1 MFLGEFTHSVDAKG
15 RLAIPAKFRLRL
27 GEGAVVTRGLDGC
40 LVIYPAQE
48 WQEFAEKLDKL
59 PATQPDVRDYKR
71 FIFSGATECD
81 FDRQGRVRRLGV
93 HPQQGAERQLLQV
106 RGIEEALPQAGEAHP
121 NRSGRRQLPSSST
134 SMPSVHSTED
144 ISRAP

>member
-81 FDRQGRVRRLGV
+81 FDRQGRVLIPAFLREYCGLEDTAAVIGQYSKVEIWSQSRWEERRPKEQIDGE
-93 HPQQGAERQLLQV
+93 HIAERL
-106 RGIEEALPQAGEAHP
+106 
-121 NRSGRRQLPSSST
+121 SGLGL
-134 SMPSVHSTED
+134 D
-144 ISRAP
+144 I